1 MFAIAYK
8 VLLDGI
14 RIHDLTLSR
23 ELISPVVELSDNSP
37 GSFKFDMPPDNPGY
51 DKIKKLTSVV
61 QVLKDEEEIFCGR
74 VLDEESD
81 FYGVKSVTC
90 EGELAYLLDSIQRPG
105 EYHNMT
111 PRAFL
116 EMLLNNHNSQ
126 VEEHKKV
133 YCGNVTVTDPND
145 SIYRY
150 TNWETTLDDIND
162 KLVDRLGGH
171 LVLRKEGDKKY
182 LDWYASY
189 SDFRQQNTQK
199 IEFGKNLLDFS
210 QTVTAADIATAI
222 IPLGARQE
230 KEEDDP
236 EALERYLTIESVND
250 GKDYVYDQEAVE
262 QFGWVYRT
270 VKFDDVTIASNLK
283 TKGEQYLHET
293 QFEQLTL
300 TVKAVDLNLLYADIK
315 SIQLGDDIRVIS
327 KPHGL
332 DKYFPALQR
341 SYHLDAPEQDTITL
355 GTTLPKGYVSQA
367 TGENTELKNQIINK
381 IPEQISVTQEQ
392 SLLFAALA
400 SASVGCY
407 VTVEQLSDG
416 STITYYHDRPELAQS
431 KMIRRVTGNGVFI
444 SATGKDGPWYGV
456 DKNANALFETLTTRT
471 VIADKIKAGQIK
483 SVDDSLTIDLGG
495 SALNMNLDD
504 GSKVVIGKDGFYN
517 MFGASKSE
525 YFHLIH
531 TEEVTVGFNEGD
543 HYDYVYTLPEEFSGK
558 KVSVFGVVNK
568 FYTAAPNAIRGVS
581 TSISYDQNTRQ
592 VNADIMVNVVDVL
605 SGESDILFGVTATIT
620 FIALA

>member
-1 MFAIAYK
+1 MFVIAYQ

-14 RIHDLTLSR
+14 RIHDLTLHR
-23 ELISPVVELSDNSP
+23 ELISPAVELSDNSP
-37 GSFKFDMPPDNPGY
+37 GSFKFDIPPDNPGY

-61 QVLKDEEEIFCGR
+61 QVLKDGEEIFCGR

-81 FYGVKSVTC
+81 FYGIKSITC
-90 EGELAYLLDSIQRPG
+90 EGDLAYLLDSIQRPG

-116 EMLLNNHNSQ
+116 ETLLNNHNSQ
-126 VEEHKKV
+126 VEDQKKI

-171 LVLRKEGDKKY
+171 LVLRKESGKKY
-182 LDWYASY
+182 LDYYASY
-189 SDFRQQNTQK
+189 DDFRPQNTQK

-210 QTVTAADIATAI
+210 QTLSAADVATAI

-250 GKDYVYDQEAVE
+250 GKDYVYDEEAVN

-270 VKFDDVTIASNLK
+270 VKFDDVTVAANLK

-300 TVKAVDLNLLYADIK
+300 SVKALDLNLLYADIK
-315 SIQLGDDIRVIS
+315 SIQLGDNIRVIS

-332 DKYFPALQR
+332 DKYFPVLQR

-355 GTTLPKGYVSQA
+355 GTTLSKGYVSQA
-367 TGENTELKNQIINK
+367 AGENTELKNQIINK

-407 VTVEQLSDG
+407 VTVEQISGG
-416 STITYYHDRPELAQS
+416 STITYYHDRPELDQS
-431 KMIRRVTGNGVFI
+431 QMVRRVTGNGVFI

-456 DKNANALFETLTTRT
+456 DKNANALFETLTART
-471 VIADKIKAGQIK
+471 VIADKVKAGQIK
-483 SVDDSLTIDLGG
+483 SVDNSLTIDLGG
-495 SALNMNLDD
+495 SSLNMNLDD

-517 MFGASKSE
+517 MFGESKNE
-525 YFHLIH
+525 YFHLILA
-531 TEEVTVGFNEGD
+531 EEFEAT
-543 HYDYVYTLPEEFSGK
+543 EFSGIGLAEHTFILPQEFEGK
-558 KVSVFGVVNK
+558 EITVIG
-568 FYTAAPNAIRGVS
+568 
-581 TSISYDQNTRQ
+581 SISGIFAPEGCCLKDFAINWIYDGKTRTVTASLSVVCYDVSSGIQ
-592 VNADIMVNVVDVL
+592 VNPLRVPVNIIVL
-605 SGESDILFGVTATIT
+605 A
-620 FIALA
+620 

>member
-1 MFAIAYK
+1 MFVIAYT
-8 VLLDGI
+8 VFLDGV
-14 RIHDLTLSR
+14 RIHDPTLRR
-23 ELISPVVELSDNSP
+23 ELITPVVELSDNSP

-61 QVLKDEEEIFCGR
+61 QVLKDAEEIFCGR

-105 EYHNMT
+105 EYHDMT

-116 EMLLNNHNSQ
+116 ETLLNSHNSQ
-126 VEEHKKV
+126 VEDNKKI

-150 TNWETTLDDIND
+150 TNWETTLDDINE

-171 LVLRKEGDKKY
+171 LVLRKEDGKKY
-182 LDWYASY
+182 LDYYASY
-189 SDFRQQNTQK
+189 DDFMPQNTQK

-210 QTVTAADIATAI
+210 QTITAADIATAI

-230 KEEDDP
+230 KAEDDP
-236 EALERYLTIESVND
+236 EALERYLTIESVNG

-270 VKFDDVTIASNLK
+270 VKFDDVTVASNLK
-283 TKGEQYLHET
+283 SKGEQYLHET

-327 KPHGL
+327 KPHSL
-332 DKYFPALQR
+332 DKYFPVLQR

-367 TGENTELKNQIINK
+367 SGENAELKNQIINK

-407 VTVEQLSDG
+407 VTEERDSG
-416 STITYYHDRPELAQS
+416 GATITYYHDRPELSLSQ
-431 KMIRRVTGNGVFI
+431 MIRKVSGNGVFI
-444 SATGKDGPWYGV
+444 SATGKGGPWYGV
-456 DKNANALFETLTTRT
+456 DKNANALFETLTART
-471 VIADKIKAGQIK
+471 VIADKVMAGQIK

-495 SALNMNLDD
+495 SSLNMNLDD

-517 MFGASKSE
+517 MFGTSKNE
-525 YFHLIH
+525 YFHLIYS
-531 TEEVTVGFNEGD
+531 EEFEATSFTNGVAYHSF
-543 HYDYVYTLPEEFSGK
+543 TLPEEFADK
-558 KVSVFGVVNK
+558 KVTIIG
-568 FYTAAPNAIRGVS
+568 TIRNIWTQSGCPINHF
-581 TSISYDQNTRQ
+581 SIGWAYDEATR
-592 VNADIMVNVVDVL
+592 
-605 SGESDILFGVTATIT
+605 TIT
-620 FIALA
+620 GSLTAEGYNISSGDSANALRASANFIVLA

>member
-1 MFAIAYK
+1 M
-8 VLLDGI
+8 
-14 RIHDLTLSR
+14 
-23 ELISPVVELSDNSP
+23 ELSDNSP

-61 QVLKDEEEIFCGR
+61 QVLKDAEEIFCGR

-105 EYHNMT
+105 EYHDMT

-116 EMLLNNHNSQ
+116 ETLLNSHNSQ
-126 VEEHKKV
+126 VEDNKKI

-150 TNWETTLDDIND
+150 TNWETTLDDINE

-171 LVLRKEGDKKY
+171 LVLRKEDGKKY
-182 LDWYASY
+182 LDYYASY
-189 SDFRQQNTQK
+189 DDFMPQNTQK

-210 QTVTAADIATAI
+210 QTITAADIATAI

-230 KEEDDP
+230 KAEDDP
-236 EALERYLTIESVND
+236 EALERYLTIESVNG

-270 VKFDDVTIASNLK
+270 VKFDDVTVASNLK
-283 TKGEQYLHET
+283 SKGEQYLHET

-327 KPHGL
+327 KPHSL
-332 DKYFPALQR
+332 DKYFPVLQR

-367 TGENTELKNQIINK
+367 SGENAELKNQIINK

-407 VTVEQLSDG
+407 VTEERDSG
-416 STITYYHDRPELAQS
+416 GATITYYHDRPELSLSQ
-431 KMIRRVTGNGVFI
+431 MIRKVSGNGVFI
-444 SATGKDGPWYGV
+444 SATGKGGPWYGV
-456 DKNANALFETLTTRT
+456 DKNANALFETLTART
-471 VIADKIKAGQIK
+471 VIADKVMAGQIK

-495 SALNMNLDD
+495 SSLNMNLDD

-517 MFGASKSE
+517 MFGTSKNE
-525 YFHLIH
+525 YFHLIYS
-531 TEEVTVGFNEGD
+531 EEFEATSFTNGVAYHSF
-543 HYDYVYTLPEEFSGK
+543 TLPEEFADK
-558 KVSVFGVVNK
+558 KVTIIG
-568 FYTAAPNAIRGVS
+568 TIRNIWTQSGCPINHF
-581 TSISYDQNTRQ
+581 SIGWAYDEATR
-592 VNADIMVNVVDVL
+592 
-605 SGESDILFGVTATIT
+605 TIT
-620 FIALA
+620 GSLTAEGYNISSGDSANALRASANFIVLA

>member
-126 VEEHKKV
+126 VEERKKI

-300 TVKAVDLNLLYADIK
+300 TAKAVDLNLLYADIK

-332 DKYFPALQR
+332 DKYFPVLQR

-456 DKNANALFETLTTRT
+456 DKNANALFETLTART

-517 MFGASKSE
+517 MFGGSKNE
-525 YFHLIH
+525 YFHLIY
-531 TEEVTVGFNEGD
+531 TESFVASSFTDGIAYHEF
-543 HYDYVYTLPEEFSGK
+543 TLPEEFAGK
-558 KVSVFGVVNK
+558 DVTIIGTIQSV
-568 FYTAAPNAIRGVS
+568 
-581 TSISYDQNTRQ
+581 TSQYRVPIEAFSVGWVYDPNTRK
-592 VNADIMVNVVDVL
+592 VLASVSAHACNIETAESGNVLQMRV
-605 SGESDILFGVTATIT
+605 AY
-620 FIALA
+620 IALA

>member
-1 MFAIAYK
+1 VFVIAYT
-8 VLLDGI
+8 VFLDGV
-14 RIHDLTLSR
+14 RIHDPTLRR
-23 ELISPVVELSDNSP
+23 ELITPVVELSDNSP

-61 QVLKDEEEIFCGR
+61 QVLKDAEEIFCGR

-105 EYHNMT
+105 EYHDMT

-116 EMLLNNHNSQ
+116 ETLLNSHNSQ
-126 VEEHKKV
+126 VEDNKKI

-150 TNWETTLDDIND
+150 TNWETTLDDINE

-171 LVLRKEGDKKY
+171 LVLRKEDGKKY
-182 LDWYASY
+182 LDYYASY
-189 SDFRQQNTQK
+189 DDFMPQNTQK

-210 QTVTAADIATAI
+210 QTITAADIATAI

-230 KEEDDP
+230 KAEDDP
-236 EALERYLTIESVND
+236 EALERYLTIESVNG

-270 VKFDDVTIASNLK
+270 VKFDDVTVASNLK
-283 TKGEQYLHET
+283 SKGEQYLHET

-327 KPHGL
+327 KPHSL
-332 DKYFPALQR
+332 DKYFPVLQR

-367 TGENTELKNQIINK
+367 SGENAELKNQIINK

-407 VTVEQLSDG
+407 VTEERDSG
-416 STITYYHDRPELAQS
+416 GATITYYHDRPELSLSQ
-431 KMIRRVTGNGVFI
+431 MIRKVSGNGVFI
-444 SATGKDGPWYGV
+444 SATGKGGPWYGV
-456 DKNANALFETLTTRT
+456 DKNANALFETLTART
-471 VIADKIKAGQIK
+471 VIADKVMAGQIK

-495 SALNMNLDD
+495 SSLNMNLDD

-517 MFGASKSE
+517 MFGTSKNE
-525 YFHLIH
+525 YFHLIYS
-531 TEEVTVGFNEGD
+531 EEFEATSFTNGVAYHSF
-543 HYDYVYTLPEEFSGK
+543 TLPEEFADK
-558 KVSVFGVVNK
+558 KVTIIG
-568 FYTAAPNAIRGVS
+568 TIRNIWTQSGCPINHF
-581 TSISYDQNTRQ
+581 SIGWAYDEATR
-592 VNADIMVNVVDVL
+592 
-605 SGESDILFGVTATIT
+605 TIT
-620 FIALA
+620 GSLTAEGYNISSGDSANALRASANFIVLA